1 MDVGAV
7 LEDLYGRLPE
17 LVEGAVEGLSPE
29 QLATSPRSG
38 ANTIAWLVW
47 HIGRVQDTQIAELV
61 PQEQRYLAGRW
72 HERFGRDADP
82 DDSGYGHTATEMA
95 SVRGTA
101 EDLVAY
107 FDDVHA
113 VSRQFV
119 GQQAGADLER
129 IIDTSY
135 DPPVTLGVRLV
146 SIAEDCL
153 QHAGQAAYVRGLLTA

>member
-17 LVEGAVEGLSPE
+17 LVEGAVEGLSPD
-29 QLATSPRSG
+29 QLATSPRPG
-38 ANTIAWLVW
+38 ANSIAWLVW

-72 HERFGRDADP
+72 HERFGRGADP

-95 SVRGTA
+95 SVGGTA
-101 EDLVAY
+101 ADLVGY
-107 FDDVHA
+107 FEDVHA
-113 VSRQFV
+113 VSREFV
-119 GQQAGADLER
+119 GEQSGADLER

>member
-7 LEDLYGRLPE
+7 LEDLYGRLPD
-17 LVEGAVEGLSPE
+17 LVRGAVEGLTPD
-29 QLATSPRSG
+29 QLATSPQPG
-38 ANTIAWLVW
+38 ANSIAWLVW
-47 HIGRVQDTQIAELV
+47 HIGRVQDTQIAEHV
-61 PQEQRYLAGRW
+61 PQEQRYLTGGW
-72 HERFGRDADP
+72 HGRFGRGADP
-82 DDSGYGHTATEMA
+82 GDSGYGHTAAEMA

-101 EDLVAY
+101 EDLLGY
-107 FDDVHA
+107 NDEVHA
-113 VSRQFV
+113 MSRGFV
-119 GQQAGADLER
+119 RQQSGTDLER

>member
-7 LEDLYGRLPE
+7 LEDLYGRLPD
-17 LVEGAVEGLSPE
+17 LVRGALQGLDPD
-29 QLATSPRSG
+29 QLATSPGAG

-47 HIGRVQDTQIAELV
+47 HIGRVQDTQIAELI

-72 HERFGRDADP
+72 YERFGRGADP
-82 DDSGYGHTATEMA
+82 DDSGYGHTPAEMA

-101 EDLVAY
+101 EDLLGYA
-107 FDDVHA
+107 DEVHA
-113 VSRQFV
+113 VSRDFV
-119 GQQAGADLER
+119 RQQSASDLER

-153 QHAGQAAYVRGLLTA
+153 QHAGQAAYVRGLLRA